1 MSAHEYGRVVV
12 TMIQRAVEAGQLPQ
26 EPSLDVVV
34 DVGHVSSLRAARV
47 LGTIRE
53 VASALNKHFPS
64 RLARLQ
70 LVDLPPMLSYMA
82 SAIKRVMHPRT
93 RSKIVV
99 VNDRIAEREGG
110 SIA

>member
-12 TMIQRAVEAGQLPQ
+12 TLLQRAIDAGALPQ

-82 SAIKRVMHPRT
+82 TAVKRLMHPRT

-99 VNDRIAEREGG
+99 VNDKTAERTGG
-110 SIA
+110 VIT